1 MGSFTG
7 PVLCQIIISNQIMSR
22 SNSKELFNT
31 AGDTL
36 LAFSQMKV
44 KLVYSESVLFFFLS
58 TPDFAAVPKGKAYC

>member
-7 PVLCQIIISNQIMSR
+7 SVLCQIMISSQIMPR
-22 SNSKELFNT
+22 LNSKELFNT

-44 KLVYSESVLFFFLS
+44 KLVHSELVLFSLFF
-58 TPDFAAVPKGKAYC
+58 

>member
-7 PVLCQIIISNQIMSR
+7 PVLCQIMISNQIMSR
-22 SNSKELFNT
+22 LNSKELFNT

-44 KLVYSESVLFFFLS
+44 KLVYSESVLFSFF
-58 TPDFAAVPKGKAYC
+58 